1 MPRKHITN
9 FASLLLL
16 PFFIGGLLAVAMGGA
31 GVGLRLFFLS
41 LFGIYPTLCFIRH
54 KKQGKRPSARLF
66 LLISA
71 CWWLIF
77 CTHSLILSLSW
88 LMFGGGVDSFFIIQ
102 AISNTTAHET
112 LEFIRFY
119 WVTLIMAI
127 MVLMAIIVGYYAWLL
142 RFFDIDLFD
151 EFKTSKSY
159 RGLFVFFAL
168 LALSAYLI
176 KPSRNHSPFVFW
188 TKYAQKIQQ
197 FHLENAQHKN
207 YHTHWLNLAKE
218 QITSTNQ
225 DNQTHLLVI
234 SESLTSKNMG
244 VCGYP
249 RNTTPLISEQQQ
261 ELMIFCRAYSRH
273 ATTIDAIKSM
283 LTDLQDNP
291 QDTPTQSVLAFAK
304 TAGFKVFWIS
314 NQNDAYLS
322 SLFGDFADVS
332 IYHNKLGGR
341 SSMSMDEEIL
351 PYVDDA
357 LTDTHHKKLI
367 VVHLIGSHPN
377 YSSRYPE
384 TFNRFPNDKQGLEQI
399 NAQFDKHDIGL
410 ITKKHR
416 DTYDNSVVYQDWIFH
431 ELFAKIKSN
440 NSDVRSL
447 TFLSDHGNEVGHE
460 KDHAGHSANTE
471 AGFQIPIILWQN
483 KPMTTGVNHKDA
495 IDASLLDNYL
505 ITLMGIETK
514 TPQPSSWTDEHY
526 RFMPSQNFPY
536 WQSPD

>member
-1 MPRKHITN
+1 
-9 FASLLLL
+9 
-16 PFFIGGLLAVAMGGA
+16 
-31 GVGLRLFFLS
+31 
-41 LFGIYPTLCFIRH
+41 
-54 KKQGKRPSARLF
+54 
-66 LLISA
+66 
-71 CWWLIF
+71 
-77 CTHSLILSLSW
+77 
-88 LMFGGGVDSFFIIQ
+88 
-102 AISNTTAHET
+102 
-112 LEFIRFY
+112 
-119 WVTLIMAI
+119 
-127 MVLMAIIVGYYAWLL
+127 
-142 RFFDIDLFD
+142 
-151 EFKTSKSY
+151 
-159 RGLFVFFAL
+159 
-168 LALSAYLI
+168 
-176 KPSRNHSPFVFW
+176 
-188 TKYAQKIQQ
+188 
-197 FHLENAQHKN
+197 
-207 YHTHWLNLAKE
+207 
-218 QITSTNQ
+218 
-225 DNQTHLLVI
+225 
-234 SESLTSKNMG
+234 MG

-304 TAGFKVFWIS
+304 TAGFKIFWIS

-399 NAQFDKHDIGL
+399 NAQFDKYDIGL

-495 IDASLLDNYL
+495 IDASLLDNHL

-514 TPQPSSWTDEHY
+514 TPQPVSWTDERY